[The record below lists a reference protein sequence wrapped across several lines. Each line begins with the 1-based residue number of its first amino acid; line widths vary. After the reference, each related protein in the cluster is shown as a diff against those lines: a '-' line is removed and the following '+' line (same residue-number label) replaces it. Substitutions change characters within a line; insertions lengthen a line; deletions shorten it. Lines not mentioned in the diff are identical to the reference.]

1 MAYSLTFQEKMVEK
15 MLGPEGMSIRELA
28 RKSGVSSSTLARWR
42 RAAMVGDMSDGK
54 KRQETTHKARR
65 PQDWSP
71 QERLEAVAQAA
82 TLSEEELG
90 AFLRREGLREGHLEQ
105 WRQAMLQA
113 LDTPAQRRRRQRNS
127 AQSRRIR
134 ELERELR
141 RKDQALAETAALLAL
156 KKKAQAIWGDEDDD
170 TR

>member
-1 MAYSLTFQEKMVEK
+1 MAYSATFRQKMIEK
-15 MLGPEGMSIRELA
+15 MLGPEAVSASQLA
-28 RKSGVSSSTLARWR
+28 RQSGVSLTTLSRWR
-42 RAAMVGDMSDGK
+42 RAARVESMSEDERK
-54 KRQETTHKARR
+54 QKSIRKPRR

-71 QERLEAVAQAA
+71 QERLEAVARAA

-113 LDTPAQRRRRQRNS
+113 LDTPAERRRRKRRS
-127 AQSRRIR
+127 AQNRRIK
-134 ELERELR
+134 ELERELH

-156 KKKAQAIWGDEDDD
+156 KKKAEAIWGDGDDG